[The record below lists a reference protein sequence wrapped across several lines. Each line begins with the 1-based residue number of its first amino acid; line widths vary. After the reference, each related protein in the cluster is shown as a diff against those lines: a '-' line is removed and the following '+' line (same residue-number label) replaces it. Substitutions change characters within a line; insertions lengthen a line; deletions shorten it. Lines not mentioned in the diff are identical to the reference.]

1 MRESYLLA
9 LCLTLAG
16 ALAAICLFFVRRE
29 RVLRGRLTRDEL
41 TGVLSQQELQRRA
54 RAWLNQA
61 ERQSGRGIFGPRGS
75 AQDERE
81 SLGISRAR
89 AGSRGIGAF
98 FLVSFDQ
105 YAEISAM
112 LRAGEDQTLLVMV
125 ADRLSLLTRALG
137 GMVART
143 GTDAF
148 TVCIPDVDEVGA
160 AQVSAKLLED
170 LSVPYE
176 LGGRPLIAVFR
187 VGAALYPDHG
197 RSVEELQR
205 CVQVA
210 MVPLKERGGPGWNM
224 FDFRLL
230 ARQRDQQGLENDLRL
245 ALTTAA
251 MDQFELY
258 YQPVCDS
265 GTGVVQGC
273 EALLRWHHP
282 ELGSV
287 SPAVTIELAERSG
300 LIVPLGAWILE
311 RACSQAALWPPA
323 WRVHVNLSVKQ
334 MNEDSLVQLVSD
346 VLASTKLAPRKLVLE
361 ITESIFILHYERHV
375 KILNTLRAKGIG
387 VALDDFG
394 CGYSSLNHLRHLPI
408 DWVKIDRSF
417 ISALESD
424 AGSREVVSALFG
436 LCQAMHLPVVA
447 EGVETEGQ
455 REILKSLGCRVMQG
469 FLLGRPAPA
478 AEIQALASAVS

>member
-1 MRESYLLA
+1 ME
-9 LCLTLAG
+9 
-16 ALAAICLFFVRRE
+16 
-29 RVLRGRLTRDEL
+29 
-41 TGVLSQQELQRRA
+41 
-54 RAWLNQA
+54 
-61 ERQSGRGIFGPRGS
+61 
-75 AQDERE
+75 
-81 SLGISRAR
+81 
-89 AGSRGIGAF
+89 
-98 FLVSFDQ
+98 
-105 YAEISAM
+105 
-112 LRAGEDQTLLVMV
+112 
-125 ADRLSLLTRALG
+125 
-137 GMVART
+137 
-143 GTDAF
+143 
-148 TVCIPDVDEVGA
+148 
-160 AQVSAKLLED
+160 
-170 LSVPYE
+170 
-176 LGGRPLIAVFR
+176 
-187 VGAALYPDHG
+187 
-197 RSVEELQR
+197 
-205 CVQVA
+205 
-210 MVPLKERGGPGWNM
+210 
-224 FDFRLL
+224 
-230 ARQRDQQGLENDLRL
+230 
-245 ALTTAA
+245 
-251 MDQFELY
+251 QFELY

-265 GTGVVQGC
+265 ASGLVEGC

-282 ELGSV
+282 VLGSV

-311 RACSQAALWPPA
+311 RACSQATQWPAA

-334 MNEDSLVQLVSD
+334 MNEDGLVQLVAD
-346 VLASTKLAPRKLVLE
+346 VLAETKLAARKLVLE
-361 ITESIFILHYERHV
+361 VTESIFILHYERHV

-455 REILKSLGCRVMQG
+455 REILKALGCRVMQG

>member
-1 MRESYLLA
+1 VRESYLLA

>member
-16 ALAAICLFFVRRE
+16 ALAAICLLVVRRE
-29 RVLRGRLTRDEL
+29 RVLRHRLTRDEA
-41 TGVLSQQELQRRA
+41 TGVLSQRELQRRA
-54 RAWLNQA
+54 RAWLVQA
-61 ERQSGRGIFGPRGS
+61 EGH
-75 AQDERE
+75 
-81 SLGISRAR
+81 AR
-89 AGSRGIGAF
+89 RGAF
-98 FLVSFDQ
+98 FLVRFEQ

-112 LRAGEDQTLLVMV
+112 LRAGEDQALLALV
-125 ADRLSLLTRALG
+125 AQRLSLVARALG
-137 GMVART
+137 GIVGRCGLDT
-143 GTDAF
+143 F
-148 TVCIPDVDEVGA
+148 TVCVPDVDEQGA
-160 AQVSAKLLED
+160 AQVSTKLLED
-170 LSVPYE
+170 LGASYE

-187 VGAALYPDHG
+187 VGAALYPEHG
-197 RSVEELQR
+197 RTVEELQR
-205 CVQVA
+205 CVQVS
-210 MVPLKERGGPGWNM
+210 MVPLKEREGPGWNM

-230 ARQRDQQGLENDLRL
+230 ARQRDRQGLENDLRL
-245 ALTTAA
+245 ALTTRN
-251 MDQFELY
+251 MEQFELY

-265 GTGVVQGC
+265 ASGLVEGC

-282 ELGSV
+282 VLGSV

-311 RACSQAALWPPA
+311 RACSQATQWPA
-323 WRVHVNLSVKQ
+323 HVNLSVKQ
-334 MNEDSLVQLVSD
+334 MNEDGLVQLVAD
-346 VLASTKLAPRKLVLE
+346 VLAETKLAARKLVLE
-361 ITESIFILHYERHV
+361 VTESIFILHYERHV

-455 REILKSLGCRVMQG
+455 REILKALGCRVMQG

>member
-1 MRESYLLA
+1 MLQPPGPWSGRNAGGLWIGGSVRESYLLA

-16 ALAAICLFFVRRE
+16 ALAAISLLFFRRE
-29 RVLRGRLTRDEL
+29 RALRRRLTRDEL
-41 TGVLSQQELQRRA
+41 TGLLSQQELHRRV
-54 RAWLNQA
+54 RAWLGQPQGTT
-61 ERQSGRGIFGPRGS
+61 RR
-75 AQDERE
+75 
-81 SLGISRAR
+81 
-89 AGSRGIGAF
+89 GAF
-98 FLVSFDQ
+98 FLVSFEH
-105 YAEISAM
+105 YAQISAM
-112 LRAGEDQTLLVMV
+112 LRAGEDQALLVQV
-125 ADRLSLLTRALG
+125 ADRISLVTRALG
-137 GMVART
+137 GMAART
-143 GTDAF
+143 GTDSF
-148 TVCIPDVDEVGA
+148 TVCVPGVDEEGA
-160 AQVSAKLLED
+160 AQVSSKLLAD

-176 LGGRPLIAVFR
+176 LGARPLIAVFR
-187 VGAALYPDHG
+187 IGAALYPAHG

-210 MVPLKERGGPGWNM
+210 MVPLKDRGGEGWNL

-245 ALTTAA
+245 ALTTPS
-251 MDQFELY
+251 MEQFELY

-265 GTGVVQGC
+265 ATGVVQGC

-282 ELGSV
+282 VLGSV

-311 RACSQAALWPPA
+311 RACSQAALWPAA

-334 MNEDSLVQLVSD
+334 MNEDGLVQLVSD
-346 VLASTKLAPRKLVLE
+346 VLAATRLSPRKLVLE

-375 KILNTLRAKGIG
+375 KILNTLREMGIG

-478 AEIQALASAVS
+478 AEIQALAAAVS